1 LKCFIVRSAEK
12 FIDMMGEKLLA
23 KDGAGLMYSQDLQL
37 ASKALN
43 M

>member
-1 LKCFIVRSAEK
+1 
-12 FIDMMGEKLLA
+12 MMGKELLA
-23 KDGAGLMYSQDLQL
+23 KDGPGLMYSQDLQL